1 MLRSAGQA
9 YQVVTFPWLRQNT
22 QHLCLTGLVPAMTL
36 AGPILTMIH
45 AFALQTGQYVET
57 DDSLTRPLGLDGS
70 ALSATTLSIL
80 IMQHTKADQTEYIL
94 CRQCVAPALAVFYA
108 IDLAFG

>member
-1 MLRSAGQA
+1 MM
-9 YQVVTFPWLRQNT
+9 F
-22 QHLCLTGLVPAMTL
+22 AMPT
-36 AGPILTMIH
+36 LTMIQTFDLH
-45 AFALQTGQYVET
+45 TGQYGET
-57 DDSLTRPLGLDGS
+57 DECLTRLGLDGS

>member
-1 MLRSAGQA
+1 
-9 YQVVTFPWLRQNT
+9 
-22 QHLCLTGLVPAMTL
+22 
-36 AGPILTMIH
+36 MIH
-45 AFALQTGQYVET
+45 VFDLQIGQRGET
-57 DDSLTRPLGLDGS
+57 DDRRTRFGLSGS

>member
-1 MLRSAGQA
+1 M
-9 YQVVTFPWLRQNT
+9 TF
-22 QHLCLTGLVPAMTL
+22 

-45 AFALQTGQYVET
+45 VFDLQTGQRGET
-57 DDSLTRPLGLDGS
+57 DDRRTRPLGLDGS

-80 IMQHTKADQTEYIL
+80 IMQHTKDDQTEYIL

-108 IDLAFG
+108 MDLAFG

>member
-1 MLRSAGQA
+1 M
-9 YQVVTFPWLRQNT
+9 TF
-22 QHLCLTGLVPAMTL
+22 
-36 AGPILTMIH
+36 AGPIFIMIH
-45 AFALQTGQYVET
+45 AFALHTGQYVDK
-57 DDSLTRPLGLDGS
+57 DDSRTRLFGFDGS

>member
-1 MLRSAGQA
+1 M
-9 YQVVTFPWLRQNT
+9 TF
-22 QHLCLTGLVPAMTL
+22 

-45 AFALQTGQYVET
+45 AFDLQTGQYVET
-57 DDSLTRPLGLDGS
+57 DDRRTRFGLSGS

-108 IDLAFG
+108 MDLAFG

>member
-1 MLRSAGQA
+1 M
-9 YQVVTFPWLRQNT
+9 TF
-22 QHLCLTGLVPAMTL
+22 

-45 AFALQTGQYVET
+45 AFDLQTGQRGET
-57 DDSLTRPLGLDGS
+57 DDRRTRDFGLSGS

>member
-1 MLRSAGQA
+1 MLRSGSKA

-22 QHLCLTGLVPAMTL
+22 QHLCLTGLVPAITF
-36 AGPILTMIH
+36 AGPTLTMIH
-45 AFALQTGQYVET
+45 VFDLHTGQRGET
-57 DDSLTRPLGLDGS
+57 DDRRTRFGLSGS

-94 CRQCVAPALAVFYA
+94 CRQCVAPALAVFYEM
-108 IDLAFG
+108 DLAFG